1 MGGSRYRVTV
11 ASETTTG
18 DRGPTRRRRHRAR
31 LVVGAVALGVTLGV
45 GLDILRDGGL
55 EAWLARPGATETV
68 LPPYDPRGR
77 LIDVDG
83 RGVYLDCRG
92 TGSPTVLLESGFSE
106 GAAGW
111 VLVLDRIAEFTRACA
126 WDRPGIGRSDGR
138 GLHSARDATADL
150 RAALNGAGER
160 GPYVVVAHSLG
171 GVYAR
176 LFAAGQPATDSDAV
190 LAFLMLDTYE
200 PDLGLVSD
208 TTLDADVRAMI
219 QRSIDETGA
228 MIEDHE
234 DLDWA
239 ATLTEL
245 AETGLVQ
252 VPAIMVMLDPRTRYS
267 DPDPA
272 RLAALIDA
280 WYRAIAARYPR
291 GRLEIAS
298 GTGHVIQYD
307 RPALVI
313 ERTRE
318 LVLRYRSP

>member
-1 MGGSRYRVTV
+1 MLAGIV
-11 ASETTTG
+11 AG
-18 DRGPTRRRRHRAR
+18 
-31 LVVGAVALGVTLGV
+31 LVLGV

-55 EAWLARPGATETV
+55 AAWLAPHPAATERQV
-68 LPPYDPRGR
+68 PPYEPRGR
-77 LIDVDG
+77 LIDLGG
-83 RGVYLDCRG
+83 RAVYLDCRG
-92 TGSPTVLLESGFSE
+92 TGSPTVLLESGFAD

-111 VLVLDRIAEFTRACA
+111 VLVHDRVAELTRVCA

-138 GLHSARDATADL
+138 GLHSARDAATDL
-150 RAALNGAGER
+150 RAALDGAGER
-160 GPYVVVAHSLG
+160 GPFVVVAHSLG

-176 LFAAGQPATDSDAV
+176 LFAVNPPTDGSDGTDGSFGPNAV

-208 TTLDADVRAMI
+208 ATLDEDVRATI
-219 QRSIDETGA
+219 QRSLDETGA
-228 MIEDHE
+228 MIADHE

-239 ATLTEL
+239 ATLAEL
-245 AETGLVQ
+245 AEAGRVRQ
-252 VPAIMVMLDPRTRYS
+252 PAILLMLDPHTRYA

-272 RLAALIDA
+272 RLAAVIDA
-280 WYRAIAARYPR
+280 WYRAIAARYPL
-291 GRLEIAS
+291 GRLEIAT

-307 RPALVI
+307 RPDLVI